1 MDEQMLRFK
10 GYQTGFFCV
19 TYIKG
24 KKQNFNENVFIFEK
38 NLQAEKFNH
47 NLGVFAN
54 NTTTHLTSSTV
65 SCLSYATWLGWFCG
79 IRRRSRKTQLPL
91 SLWTT
96 FRLLCLAILQVSWIH
111 ELWNAC
117 RDNLKLLW
125 RFQIK
130 WWPWMCTGMAR
141 RHSTA

>member
-10 GYQTGFFCV
+10 GYQTGFFLHTSKEKREFQWRCV
-19 TYIKG
+19 HLW
-24 KKQNFNENVFIFEK
+24 KKK
-38 NLQAEKFNH
+38 LQAGKFNH

-54 NTTTHLTSSTV
+54 NTTTHLTSSTEN
-65 SCLSYATWLGWFCG
+65 CLFCVTWLGWFCG
-79 IRRRSRKTQLPL
+79 FRRNSRKTQLSL
-91 SLWTT
+91 SVWTT
-96 FRLLCLAILQVSWIH
+96 FRLLCLAILQVSQIH

-130 WWPWMCTGMAR
+130 WWPWMCTGMAW